1 MIKILILPLYRSD
14 VVTSG
19 SDKKRIVIKIGSS
32 SLTSM
37 NGEVSHRKLEKL
49 VDEVVRIKEDGHNV
63 LLVSSGAVAAGYRK
77 LGCLTRPDS
86 LAEKQAAASIGQ
98 GLLIETYSDLF
109 ISHGYV
115 ASQILITRSDFSDE
129 NRYNNA
135 RNTINVLLDR
145 GIIPIVNEND
155 TIAMDSLRFG
165 DNDTLSAKVAGLVE
179 ADQLIILSDIDGLF
193 DSDPRKNED
202 ATLLT
207 EVSEITPEIEAAAGD
222 SGSAVGTGGMK
233 SKIEAVKIAMASG
246 IPSFLGKSSTDSI
259 IYDAV
264 YKNAV
269 GTYFEPQDDIQNLNR
284 KKQWIAFNSGPE
296 GEVTIHHAAS
306 EAIIKNEM
314 SLETSA
320 VHSVKG
326 RFREGAVVK
335 IFDVTGEEI
344 GLGVV
349 NYSSKALD
357 QLISNTDINLEN
369 YTDPAIES
377 EQLVC
382 MLDIAVPAHV

>member
-1 MIKILILPLYRSD
+1 MKNNRSGG
-14 VVTSG
+14 VTPG
-19 SDKKRIVIKIGSS
+19 INTKRIVIKIGSS

-37 NGEVSHRKLEKL
+37 NGEVSRRKLEKL
-49 VDEVVRIKEDGHNV
+49 VEEVVRLKDDGHEV

-86 LAEKQAAASIGQ
+86 LSERQAAASIGQ
-98 GLLIETYSDLF
+98 GVLIETYSDLF

-135 RNTINVLLDR
+135 RNTINVLLER
-145 GIIPIVNEND
+145 GIVPIVNEND
-155 TIAMDSLRFG
+155 TITMDFLKFG
-165 DNDTLSAKVAGLVE
+165 DNDTLSAKVAGLVD
-179 ADQLIILSDIDGLF
+179 ADQLIILSDIDGLY

-202 ATLLT
+202 AKLLT
-207 EVSEITPEIEAAAGD
+207 KVNEITPEIEAAAGEP
-222 SGSAVGTGGMK
+222 GSSVGTGGMK

-246 IPSFLGKSSTDSI
+246 ISSFLGKSSTNGI
-259 IYDAV
+259 VYDAV
-264 YKNAV
+264 YNNAV
-269 GTYFEPQDDIQNLNR
+269 GTYFEPQEDMEELNQ

-296 GEVTIHHAAS
+296 GEVTIKPSAK
-306 EAIIKNEM
+306 EAILENHT
-314 SLETSA
+314 SLEPSA
-320 VHSVKG
+320 VYSVNG
-326 RFREGAVVK
+326 RFKKGAVVK
-335 IFDVTGEEI
+335 IFDATGEEI

-357 QLISNTDINLEN
+357 QLINKVDVDLEK
-369 YTDPAIES
+369 YEKAAIES

-382 MLDIAVPAHV
+382 HLDTSVLTTV